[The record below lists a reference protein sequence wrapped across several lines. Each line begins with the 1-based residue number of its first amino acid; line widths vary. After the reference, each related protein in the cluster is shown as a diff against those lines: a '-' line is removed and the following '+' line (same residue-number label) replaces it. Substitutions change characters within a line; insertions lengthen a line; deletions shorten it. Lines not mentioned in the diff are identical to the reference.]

1 MSTPTPRDTFEFA
14 EHSPQNEA
22 ALAELTSAI
31 AFGQGADTITLLLVR
46 CNYGALRERMVAAL
60 VARLA
65 AEALDGPVHTLRLA
79 PQDSNLYAQVRAVA
93 AAQRPGAVL
102 VLGTEGVD
110 ALDVLL
116 VEMNKRREE
125 FRRDFPFPLV
135 LWFTDDGYRQ
145 LSNYANDF
153 ESIAGGETIEF
164 RLDQATLTQQ
174 LQGAAQRLFDALLA
188 QDRPESFDDRLDG
201 LDLGCLSPGE
211 VEIAL
216 AGLQAQGVDLSPDL
230 QASVAFAQ
238 GLNIP
243 YEDAIALF
251 DRSAA
256 HWEGEPGEAAA
267 LKRGL
272 ALFYLGRARYFAAD
286 NEKYQTPDWLPA
298 VAPLETV
305 LEIFEQAQRPDLMAQ
320 GMIPLARVLHRL
332 ERWDDLE
339 ALIQRAIPLHE
350 AHSGPDKLAQDYG
363 FLADV
368 ALSRQHW
375 PQAATLAQQA
385 LDRVPLDSWW
395 RILYLKMLAQAVQ
408 AQGHLDAATEHL
420 QAAQALGVMDHP
432 KLYSDVL
439 ALLQQCLR
447 AQGRYLEAFEVKRER
462 LAVEQQYG
470 LRAFIGAGRLRSRRT
485 EQRAT
490 VRSERQSLEAIAPEI
505 AASGRQQD
513 LETLLQRIA
522 GKEHKLIVLHGAS
535 GVGKSSLVNGGLLP
549 ALHARAMDNRVNVPV
564 LIRQY
569 TDWAGDL
576 TQQLGAAL
584 EIQNAKFPIQNSEA
598 RSQEPETNSSLPSPQ
613 SPLPPSSPAPHHS
626 PTLTPSHS
634 STQALRAGF
643 ANTPSYPST
652 LPLLRT
658 CEDLTLRPVLIFDQF
673 EEFFFANPDPVA
685 RQAFFEFLVACLELQ
700 PSALKL
706 VLSLREDY
714 IHYLLEARQAVRR
727 LDLPE
732 GSMARSQLGDIL
744 GKQILYEIGN
754 FSPED
759 ATAIIESLTA
769 GSRLYLE
776 PALVTALVA
785 DLAGPL
791 GEVRPIE
798 MQIVGAQLQTEGIQT
813 LAQYRRL
820 GDQPKE
826 TLVQR
831 YLQDVVE
838 DCGEE
843 HRQLAELVLFLL
855 TDERGTRPLKTRPE
869 LVRDLEALGIDW
881 QLATAVPP
889 LARGEGG
896 ISATASLAG
905 EPVEANGRSGSPPS
919 PPLTKG
925 GTESIDSLD
934 LVLKILGGSGIAVQL
949 PDSPDDRYQLV
960 HDYLAGVIRERQAPQ
975 LEALVAEL
983 EQEKQKRQEAE
994 SDKLVLTQANR
1005 KARRRLAWSSGL
1017 LAASLVASLLAGT
1030 FATASRSELR
1040 EAEKRLEEVG
1050 EEVEVRSQEAIEAT
1064 QAAQQAT
1071 ENAAAAQEK
1080 LDLAQASVV
1089 QAEASLQQLEQ
1100 DKNASEQ
1107 QIAAAQQRLD
1117 AAEAQVNEAEQA
1129 RQNAE
1134 QASSAAQEQQLAA
1147 SQRLSEAEQSLT
1159 EAEQAADAALAE
1171 SELTRQGTVLERES
1185 NRILRRFNALK
1196 SPDRVGQLEQ
1206 LLAATRTGQ
1215 TLNTLLRPD
1224 TELVEYPALSPI
1236 YALEQILQGIREN
1249 NQFSHGDSVLSVAF
1263 SPDGQQILTG
1273 SLDGQA
1279 TLWSRDGEQMA
1290 QFSHGAA
1297 VRSVAFSP
1305 DGQQILTG
1313 SGDGQATLWSRD
1325 GEQMAQ
1331 FSHGDS
1337 VLSVAFSPDGQ
1348 QILTGSWDGQA
1359 TLWSRD
1365 GQQMAQFSHGAA
1377 VWSVAFSPD
1386 GQQILTGSGDG
1397 QATLWSRDGEQMA
1410 QFSHGDSVL
1419 SVAFSPDGQQIL
1431 TGSWDGQ
1438 ATLWSRDGQ
1447 QMAQFS
1453 HGAAVWSVAFSPD
1466 GQQILTGSGDGQAT
1480 LWSRDGEQMAQFS
1493 HGDSVLS
1500 VAFSPDGQQI
1510 LTGSGDGQA
1519 TLWSRDGE
1527 QMAQF
1532 SHGDSVLS
1540 VAFSPD
1546 GQQILTGSLDGQATL
1561 RPVPTIEGLLA
1572 RSCNWLR
1579 PYLTNNPDVSDADRA
1594 LCNLPPLTP

>member
-1 MSTPTPRDTFEFA
+1 MSTLPPNDTFEFA

-93 AAQRPGAVL
+93 AEQRPGAVL

-164 RLDQATLTQQ
+164 RLGGAVLTQQ
-174 LQGAAQRLFDALLA
+174 LEAAAQRLFEALLA
-188 QDRPESFDDRLDG
+188 PDRSESFNRRLIG
-201 LDLGCLSPGE
+201 LDLGCLRPEE
-211 VEIAL
+211 VAIAL
-216 AGLQAQGVDLSPDL
+216 ADLQAQGTALPPDL
-230 QASVAFAQ
+230 QASVAFAR
-238 GLNIP
+238 GLNIRN
-243 YEDAIALF
+243 EDAIALF
-251 DRSAA
+251 DQSAA
-256 HWEGEPGEAAA
+256 HWIGEAGEAAA

-272 ALFYLGRARYFAAD
+272 ALFYLGRARYFVAD
-286 NEKYQTPDWLPA
+286 SEKYQTPDWLPA
-298 VAPLETV
+298 VAPLETA

-339 ALIQRAIPLHE
+339 AVIQRAIPLHE
-350 AHSGPDKLAQDYG
+350 SHSGPDKLAQDYG

-385 LDRVPLDSWW
+385 LDRVAPDSWW

-420 QAAQALGVMDHP
+420 QAAQALGVREHP
-432 KLYSDVL
+432 KLHSDVL

-447 AQGRYLEAFEVKRER
+447 DQGRYLEAFEVKRER

-490 VRSERQSLEAIAPEI
+490 VQSQRRSTEAVAPEI
-505 AASGRQQD
+505 AASGRQRD
-513 LETLLQRIA
+513 LDELLKRIA

-549 ALHARAMDNRVNVPV
+549 ALQGRALDNRDNIPV
-564 LIRQY
+564 LLRQY
-569 TDWAGDL
+569 TDWARELAQRL
-576 TQQLGAAL
+576 TAAV
-584 EIQNAKFPIQNSEA
+584 EIQNAKFKGQNSEGGSQESGARSQESGARSQESGARSQESGA
-598 RSQEPETNSSLPSPQ
+598 RSQEP
-613 SPLPPSSPAPHHS
+613 SSPTHP
-626 PTLTPSHS
+626 PFD
-634 STQALRAGF
+634 F
-643 ANTPSYPST
+643 AQGRPAYPST
-652 LPLLRT
+652 HTLLSTLRE
-658 CEDLTLRPVLIFDQF
+658 CEDYTLRPVLIFDQF
-673 EEFFFANPDPVA
+673 EEFFFANPDPVD
-685 RQAFFEFLVACLELQ
+685 RRVFFEFVVACLELQ
-700 PSALKL
+700 PSALKI

-727 LDLPE
+727 SALPP
-732 GSMARSQLGDIL
+732 GSMARSQLEDIL
-744 GKQILYEIGN
+744 GKQILYGIAN

-776 PALVTALVA
+776 PVLVAALVA

-791 GEVRPIE
+791 QEVRPIE

-820 GDQPKE
+820 GDEPKE

-881 QLATAVPP
+881 QFATAVPP
-889 LARGEGG
+889 FSRGEGG

-905 EPVEANGRSGSPPS
+905 ESVEDSGRSGSPPS

-925 GTESIDSLD
+925 GTGPIDALD

-960 HDYLAGVIRERQAPQ
+960 HDYLAGVIRDRQAPQ

-983 EQEKQKRQEAE
+983 EQKKQKRQEAE
-994 SDKLVLTQANR
+994 AGLAELTAATAAARVEQVELTR
-1005 KARRRLAWSSGL
+1005 KNQQARRFLTGTVAVSALMVAGAMATATWAGRDAREAQREANQVRVEAQQQQTAAEYEVSKADFQVGTATLREGVAQRRSEAAVQQEEDAQAKVEEAETRLAEIDQQAKAELDAAQAAVQSAQDQVAQAEAQQAQAKTDLAAAETAKDTALALQRRAREGTRLERAGVAASQRFAFQETEGL
-1017 LAASLVASLLAGT
+1017 LAALRAVSDLRGLNQEFGITALADYPTASPLLALQTG
-1030 FATASRSELR
+1030 
-1040 EAEKRLEEVG
+1040 
-1050 EEVEVRSQEAIEAT
+1050 
-1064 QAAQQAT
+1064 
-1071 ENAAAAQEK
+1071 
-1080 LDLAQASVV
+1080 LD
-1089 QAEASLQQLEQ
+1089 
-1100 DKNASEQ
+1100 K
-1107 QIAAAQQRLD
+1107 
-1117 AAEAQVNEAEQA
+1117 
-1129 RQNAE
+1129 
-1134 QASSAAQEQQLAA
+1134 
-1147 SQRLSEAEQSLT
+1147 
-1159 EAEQAADAALAE
+1159 
-1171 SELTRQGTVLERES
+1171 
-1185 NRILRRFNALK
+1185 
-1196 SPDRVGQLEQ
+1196 
-1206 LLAATRTGQ
+1206 
-1215 TLNTLLRPD
+1215 
-1224 TELVEYPALSPI
+1224 
-1236 YALEQILQGIREN
+1236 IRETRFTGH
-1249 NQFSHGDSVLSVAF
+1249 QGRVLQVAF
-1263 SPDGQQILTG
+1263 SPNGDQIATSGEDGTG
-1273 SLDGQA
+1273 R
-1279 TLWSRDGEQMA
+1279 LWDLGGNQL
-1290 QFSHGAA
+1290 A
-1297 VRSVAFSP
+1297 VLEGHQGSVLQVAFSP
-1305 DGQQILTG
+1305 NGDQIATSGADGT
-1313 SGDGQATLWSRD
+1313 TRLWD
-1325 GEQMAQ
+1325 LGGNQLAVLEGHQ
-1331 FSHGDS
+1331 GS
-1337 VLSVAFSPDGQ
+1337 VLQVAFSPNGDQIATSGEDG
-1348 QILTGSWDGQA
+1348 TGRLWDLGGNQ
-1359 TLWSRD
+1359 LVVLEGHQGRVL
-1365 GQQMAQFSHGAA
+1365 Q
-1377 VWSVAFSPD
+1377 VAFSPNGD
-1386 GQQILTGSGDG
+1386 QIATSGADGTTRLWIVPQVQNGQQLAKPPQVISAQQIAQYEGDG
-1397 QATLWSRDGEQMA
+1397 
-1410 QFSHGDSVL
+1410 
-1419 SVAFSPDGQQIL
+1419 
-1431 TGSWDGQ
+1431 
-1438 ATLWSRDGQ
+1438 
-1447 QMAQFS
+1447 
-1453 HGAAVWSVAFSPD
+1453 
-1466 GQQILTGSGDGQAT
+1466 
-1480 LWSRDGEQMAQFS
+1480 
-1493 HGDSVLS
+1493 
-1500 VAFSPDGQQI
+1500 
-1510 LTGSGDGQA
+1510 
-1519 TLWSRDGE
+1519 
-1527 QMAQF
+1527 
-1532 SHGDSVLS
+1532 
-1540 VAFSPD
+1540 
-1546 GQQILTGSLDGQATL
+1546 TL
-1561 RPVPTIEGLLA
+1561 REDWRYVATILQPRSPIRDHAVVKLWPISDIDQLITRACTRLA
-1572 RSCNWLR
+1572 

>member
-1 MSTPTPRDTFEFA
+1 MSTPTPNDTFEFA

-79 PQDSNLYAQVRAVA
+79 PQNSNLYAQVRAVA
-93 AAQRPGAVL
+93 ADQRPGAVL

-164 RLDQATLTQQ
+164 RLGGAVLTQQ
-174 LQGAAQRLFDALLA
+174 LEAAAQRLFEALLA
-188 QDRPESFDDRLDG
+188 PDRPESFNRRLIG
-201 LDLGCLSPGE
+201 LDLGCLRPEE
-211 VEIAL
+211 VAIAL
-216 AGLQAQGVDLSPDL
+216 ADLQAQGTALPPDL
-230 QASVAFAQ
+230 QASVAFAR
-238 GLNIP
+238 GLNIRN
-243 YEDAIALF
+243 EDAIALF
-251 DRSAA
+251 DQSAA
-256 HWEGEPGEAAA
+256 HWAGEAGEAAA

-298 VAPLETV
+298 VAPLETA

-350 AHSGPDKLAQDYG
+350 AHSDSDWLAQDYG

-385 LDRVPLDSWW
+385 LDRVPMDSWW
-395 RILYLKMLAQAVQ
+395 RILYLKMLAQAAQ
-408 AQGHLDAATEHL
+408 AQGQLDAATEHL
-420 QAAQALGVMDHP
+420 QAAQALGVREHP
-432 KLYSDVL
+432 KLHSDVL

-447 AQGRYLEAFEVKRER
+447 DQGRYLEAFEVKRER

-569 TDWAGDL
+569 TDWAGEL
-576 TQQLGAAL
+576 TQQLAAAL
-584 EIQNAKFPIQNSEA
+584 EIQNAKFKVQNSEASSQEPQA
-598 RSQEPETNSSLPSPQ
+598 RSQEPSP
-613 SPLPPSSPAPHHS
+613 PAPNHS
-626 PTLTPSHS
+626 PTQSPSHP
-634 STQALRAGF
+634 STHKPKPSGQASP
-643 ANTPSYPST
+643 THPHT
-652 LPLLRT
+652 LPLLRH

-685 RQAFFEFLVACLELQ
+685 RQGFFEFLVACLELQ
-700 PSALKL
+700 PSALKI

-744 GKQILYEIGN
+744 GKQILYEIAN

-769 GSRLYLE
+769 GSRMYLE
-776 PALVTALVA
+776 PDLVTALVA

-798 MQIVGAQLQTEGIQT
+798 MQIVGAQLQTESIQT

-889 LARGEGG
+889 FSRGEGE

-905 EPVEANGRSGSPPS
+905 ESVEASGRSGSPPS

-994 SDKLVLTQANR
+994 SEKSILAVANQ
-1005 KARRRLAWSSGL
+1005 KARRRLVLSSGL
-1017 LAASLVASLLAGT
+1017 LAVSLIAALWTGL
-1030 FATASRSELR
+1030 FARNVSSEARRAQHELQQTSQDR
-1040 EAEKRLEEVG
+1040 DRLEAEAVVAKA
-1050 EEVEVRSQEAIEAT
+1050 EAETARTNAT
-1064 QAAQQAT
+1064 QAEEEIRSARAELFNLESQIVNFQQEQSKFEGRLSLASSELKKIQKERLALIEEQALLTAREKELRQNLDTSSLELSEIEDSLFRIRTQLVAIEKDLINSISSILRFTREQTQGEVVSAVLYVTFTPFQETSENSETHISLWLIGEDETSIKVPVYSAT
-1071 ENAAAAQEK
+1071 EDAVTEAVRKVGSCSSIRFDDSLSELKKLYEWMIEPVQNDLENLGINNIVFLMDEDIRTIPIAALNNGEGFFVEDYSFGIMPGLTFPDARYVNLK
-1080 LDLAQASVV
+1080 NSHLLISGVGK
-1089 QAEASLQQLEQ
+1089 ASLAPA
-1100 DKNASEQ
+1100 N
-1107 QIAAAQQRLD
+1107 
-1117 AAEAQVNEAEQA
+1117 EAQ
-1129 RQNAE
+1129 R
-1134 QASSAAQEQQLAA
+1134 SFG
-1147 SQRLSEAEQSLT
+1147 
-1159 EAEQAADAALAE
+1159 D
-1171 SELTRQGTVLERES
+1171 
-1185 NRILRRFNALK
+1185 LRGV
-1196 SPDRVGQLEQ
+1196 DIEV
-1206 LLAATRTGQ
+1206 
-1215 TLNTLLRPD
+1215 
-1224 TELVEYPALSPI
+1224 
-1236 YALEQILQGIREN
+1236 EQILSTWPEQRVRVISNEEST
-1249 NQFSHGDSVLSVAF
+1249 FSSFLALRQDFLPQIVHLATNGGYYEANDNEFSPYLLFWDRILEPQNIFVQDWYSPPIDLLVLSTGQV
-1263 SPDGQQILTG
+1263 GQQREGNEFGIAGSFLNVGVKSVMADLFCTNDLTY
-1273 SLDGQA
+1273 A
-1279 TLWSRDGEQMA
+1279 TLMA
-1290 QFSHGAA
+1290 EFYSNLKTAPT
-1297 VRSVAFSP
+1297 RSEA
-1305 DGQQILTG
+1305 
-1313 SGDGQATLWSRD
+1313 
-1325 GEQMAQ
+1325 
-1331 FSHGDS
+1331 
-1337 VLSVAFSPDGQ
+1337 
-1348 QILTGSWDGQA
+1348 
-1359 TLWSRD
+1359 
-1365 GQQMAQFSHGAA
+1365 
-1377 VWSVAFSPD
+1377 
-1386 GQQILTGSGDG
+1386 
-1397 QATLWSRDGEQMA
+1397 
-1410 QFSHGDSVL
+1410 
-1419 SVAFSPDGQQIL
+1419 
-1431 TGSWDGQ
+1431 
-1438 ATLWSRDGQ
+1438 
-1447 QMAQFS
+1447 
-1453 HGAAVWSVAFSPD
+1453 
-1466 GQQILTGSGDGQAT
+1466 
-1480 LWSRDGEQMAQFS
+1480 
-1493 HGDSVLS
+1493 
-1500 VAFSPDGQQI
+1500 
-1510 LTGSGDGQA
+1510 
-1519 TLWSRDGE
+1519 
-1527 QMAQF
+1527 
-1532 SHGDSVLS
+1532 
-1540 VAFSPD
+1540 
-1546 GQQILTGSLDGQATL
+1546 L
-1561 RPVPTIEGLLA
+1561 R
-1572 RSCNWLR
+1572 RHRYHFWKS
-1579 PYLTNNPDVSDADRA
+1579 
-1594 LCNLPPLTP
+1594 